1 MSHQGRRRGCQRAIY
16 RLIHELAADGT
27 GVLFISSELEELLGL
42 AHRTLVVRRGR
53 IVGEMSREQS
63 DEESIMRAAFGAT
76 DAEDMSTPR
85 RPMSAP
91 R

>member
-1 MSHQGRRRGCQRAIY
+1 MSLRGVDVGAERAIY

-27 GVLFISSELEELLGL
+27 GVLFISGELEELLGL

-63 DEESIMRAAFGAT
+63 GEESIMRAAFGAT
-76 DAEDMSTPR
+76 DAEGHEHTPDGR
-85 RPMSAP
+85 
-91 R
+91 